1 VKERRGRVLIVEDD
15 TALADMYRT
24 ALRLDGFE
32 VSMATDGISALSRLE
47 QDCPDLVVLDLHL
60 PRLRGE
66 AILKEISAL
75 CGDIPVIVVT
85 GTDPQATLEQASAIL
100 RKPCTLD
107 RLLSVIERELAA

>member
-1 VKERRGRVLIVEDD
+1 MLIVEDD

-24 ALRLDGFE
+24 ALRLDGFA
-32 VSMATDGISALSRLE
+32 VRVATDGISALSQLE

-75 CGDIPVIVVT
+75 CIDIPVIVVT
-85 GTDPQATLEQASAIL
+85 GADPQATLEQAAAIL
-100 RKPCTLD
+100 RKPCSLD
-107 RLLSVIERELAA
+107 RLLSVIDRELSAA